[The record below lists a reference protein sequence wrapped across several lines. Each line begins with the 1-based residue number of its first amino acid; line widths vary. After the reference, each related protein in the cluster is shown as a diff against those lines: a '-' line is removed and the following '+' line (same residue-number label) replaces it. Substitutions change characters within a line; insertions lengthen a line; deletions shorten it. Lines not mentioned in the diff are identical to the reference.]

1 MRAVGA
7 RRNLRGPPRARR
19 PACSHRET
27 LANRLPRAPLRAPMP
42 PRRSSRLVVVQ
53 LDNFVVQDYVLD
65 PRLVAD
71 VLAAVFALVPVDSR
85 LRCREVSRAWK
96 AFLDQPWLWQSC
108 SLTPASGLV
117 AKPSCALLLAATARA
132 QGQLRELD
140 VAGCNGFTFPTLLEV
155 VRANRAALTTLR
167 AWCAVSRPRRLAFSS
182 RLRLGVPRSTSR
194 M

>member
-1 MRAVGA
+1 
-7 RRNLRGPPRARR
+7 
-19 PACSHRET
+19 
-27 LANRLPRAPLRAPMP
+27 MP
-42 PRRSSRLVVVQ
+42 PRRSSRLAGAPP
-53 LDNFVVQDYVLD
+53 DNSVVQDYVLD

-71 VLAAVFALVPVDSR
+71 VVSAVFALVPVDSR

-167 AWCAVSRPRRLAFSS
+167 AWCAV
-182 RLRLGVPRSTSR
+182 RSTHLASLR
-194 M
+194 SLRSLRSQQGMCIQRKHQRRHRVPDRRPLTYVRALVLQSEGEY